1 MMKTTRQFHRRIN
14 FTSTSEERK
23 KCEHSLA
30 HSLRI
35 TPPTGEKK
43 AENMKWDHELE
54 ANDLILVNGQL
65 SSLNSWPEQV
75 RLEFLYQIAPQPKI
89 RSQSHLQDQLRKYRL
104 KMKNAI
110 ESEQKNGNVLA
121 ADFLQKILEAK
132 NYVSYSRIEQF
143 AELPMRR
150 KKQRLNMLKIYL
162 NAHNQLQN
170 RPCANAVYL
179 QEGIFKIPHQWEVNA
194 DTLSLREYMQFAEQF
209 LKAHF
214 PEYPILAIIGHDDE
228 RGLDQQTGHH
238 PHYFLSGRNEET
250 GEYDLHKRQIQVV
263 NNYIKETY
271 PEHELLPS
279 NGKLNLK
286 QSKMFGS
293 YFQILVRDYANEH
306 LFHPK
311 SLHIEFSPESE
322 RRSEQSEKMNREA
335 KLPILQRS
343 HNHYSYQLERLQ
355 KRIARAKKAHKAQ
368 IDASEQKLSL
378 LADELKQK
386 QIAMN
391 SLQKQHAEMTDA
403 IQTKQSQLHLLA
415 DVMEQTQI
423 VLRSKQEEVT
433 KLSNEKNHLAALKQE
448 LTQDVGGQLVNIFRQ
463 LIVVLNAKEK
473 GMQQQQIKYL
483 AKAAESVLKLP
494 PRLSEMMMAELA
506 MFDPSKEPE
515 QELERD

>member
-1 MMKTTRQFHRRIN
+1 MNRSIRQFHRRVN
-14 FTSTSEERK
+14 FTSMSKRRL
-23 KCEHSLA
+23 KCEYSLA

-35 TPPTGEKK
+35 APPTGAKK
-43 AENMKWDHELE
+43 AKNMKWNQGLE

-65 SSLNSWPEQV
+65 SRLNSWPEEK

-89 RSQSHLQDQLRKYRL
+89 RNQSQLQDQQRKYRL
-104 KMKNAI
+104 KMKKAI
-110 ESEQKNGNVLA
+110 ESERKHGNVQA
-121 ADFLQKILEAK
+121 ADFLQQIVESKD
-132 NYVSYSRIEQF
+132 YVSYSRIEQF
-143 AELPMRR
+143 AELPMMR

-162 NAHNQLQN
+162 NSHNQLQN

-179 QEGIFKIPHQWEVNA
+179 QEGIFKIPHQWEVNV
-194 DTLSLREYMQFAEQF
+194 DTLSLQEYMQFTEQF
-209 LKAHF
+209 LKEHF

-238 PHYFLSGRNEET
+238 PHYFLSGRNEDT
-250 GEYDLHKRQIQVV
+250 GEYDLHKQQIQVV
-263 NNYIKETY
+263 NNYIKQTY
-271 PEHELLPS
+271 SEKELLPS

-293 YFQILVRDYANEH
+293 YFQIMVRDYANEH

-322 RRSEQSEKMNREA
+322 RRSEQSKKMNREA

-386 QIAMN
+386 QIAIN
-391 SLQKQHAEMTDA
+391 SLQEQHAEMTDA
-403 IQTKQSQLHLLA
+403 IEAKQAQLHLLS

-423 VLRSKQEEVT
+423 VLRSQQEEVT
-433 KLSNEKNHLAALKQE
+433 ELSNEKNHLSVLKQE
-448 LTQDVGGQLVNIFRQ
+448 LTQDVSGQLVNIFRQ
-463 LIVVLNAKEK
+463 LIVVLHAKEK
-473 GMQQQQIKYL
+473 GMPQQQIKYL
-483 AKAAESVLKLP
+483 AKAAESALKLP
-494 PRLSEMMMAELA
+494 PALSQMMMAELA
-506 MFDPSKEPE
+506 MFEPSKEPE
-515 QELERD
+515 HELERD